1 MEKIAYL
8 GQPNCYRLSNGTV
21 DVIVTTDIGPRV
33 IRYGFIDGANVF
45 DECPDRAV
53 PTEWGEWKPWGGHR
67 LWAAPEAMPRSYAP
81 DNAPVAFHI
90 ESDRAIRLLQPTDR
104 SGVTKEL
111 CITLDAE
118 GTGVRV
124 DHKITNHSLWEI
136 ELAPWAL
143 TVMRGGISIIPLEPY
158 RSHDEALL
166 PAQSIARWFYTDL
179 TDPRWTMGKQ
189 YVRLRADATRSQ
201 PQKIGIFNK
210 RGWCAHLG
218 GRTLFVKR
226 FGHDCNRVY
235 PDQGCNNEAFVA
247 GDYMEIESLGP
258 LQRLRPNDSVQHV
271 ERWEL
276 HNDVAIGETEEELH
290 ATLHALLERA

>member
-1 MEKIAYL
+1 M
-8 GQPNCYRLSNGTV
+8 
-21 DVIVTTDIGPRV
+21 
-33 IRYGFIDGANVF
+33 
-45 DECPDRAV
+45 
-53 PTEWGEWKPWGGHR
+53 
-67 LWAAPEAMPRSYAP
+67 
-81 DNAPVAFHI
+81 
-90 ESDRAIRLLQPTDR
+90 LQPTDL

-111 CITLDAE
+111 CITLDAA

-143 TVMRGGISIIPLEPY
+143 TVMRGGVSIIPLESY

-166 PAQSIARWFYTDL
+166 PAQSIARWFYTDF

-235 PDQGCNNEAFVA
+235 PDQGCNNEVFVA

-258 LQRLRPNDSVQHV
+258 LQRLRPRMTQSSTSSAGSYTTTSPSAKRNRNFMRRFTRSSSVREPQT
-271 ERWEL
+271 L
-276 HNDVAIGETEEELH
+276 SITH
-290 ATLHALLERA
+290 ARPMRINMR